1 MTEKKPQVIH
11 PHQWRAL
18 TDDQRAEY
26 ESEVRVLARA
36 AAGHSLRFIAEHTGL
51 SVARVKRIL
60 RYRR

>member
-18 TDDQRAEY
+18 TDDQRADY
-26 ESEVRVLARA
+26 ATKVRVLASA
-36 AAGHSLRFIAEHTGL
+36 AAGHSLRFIAEHLGL

-60 RYRR
+60 RYRQ